1 MADEPGLVRAAYLC
15 APALISNHTVA
26 VRHQWFDARLPGSS
40 MDLVRGLG
48 HDRTFAPGTFAPPLK
63 SPFEHLPLVRIRA

>member
-1 MADEPGLVRAAYLC
+1 MVPHFHVPQFHVWHFQRPPLC
-15 APALISNHTVA
+15 TALISNHTVA

-48 HDRTFAPGTFAPPLK
+48 HDRTFAPGTFAPP
-63 SPFEHLPLVRIRA
+63 SEITF